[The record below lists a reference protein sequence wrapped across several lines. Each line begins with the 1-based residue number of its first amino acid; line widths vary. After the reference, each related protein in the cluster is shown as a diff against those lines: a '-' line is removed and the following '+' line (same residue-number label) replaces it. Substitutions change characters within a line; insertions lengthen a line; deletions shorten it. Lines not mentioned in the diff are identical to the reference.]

1 MLVVTRLQYGDERA
15 IPLRISSYQIDVEIK
30 NQFSSTE
37 IKQVFVNPNNFEVDG
52 VYIFPLA
59 DDAMISGIAFSIND
73 RYVRGK
79 ILTADQARYVY
90 MESAKHAE
98 NKPVLKYIGTRAY
111 VVSVSRIPAKDELQ
125 IRFIYS
131 QMLSVASVF
140 AKYTHPVSLAKAAQ
154 ACIENFRVNINMKS
168 DLDIQRICLPS
179 HGIVVDNKWW
189 IDYAETDLNPD
200 RDFSFEYTV
209 SDPRF
214 GIGLIAHRTPADS
227 VGFFKLF
234 ISPRYENQIPAISPK
249 KFIFVLDR
257 SENMAG
263 EKIRRAKEVLRKSIY
278 NLTFRDGFNILA
290 CNDDIAS
297 LNTNNEGEEL
307 FAPVVF
313 DNFFDVRH
321 ERKRAL
327 AFIENIEA
335 SGEKNIN
342 DALLTALNGNRQRII
357 VFLTDDGTGAM
368 NAPRILEN
376 IAEAN
381 ADQTR
386 IFVIGVGDGPN
397 VLFLDKLAVDNGGTY
412 RHLEPNEDIEVAVSS
427 LFREIN
433 DPVLTNI
440 KIDFG
445 DIAVEDVHPHP
456 QELPDLFSHE
466 QLTLVGRYR
475 GHGDTSLKLRGFI
488 NGKEHEFTKD
498 VHFREFESRFDFLP
512 HLWAQVKVKA
522 LEDEVEQ
529 SESNSE
535 LIKEIKRLSKAYGVL
550 TPYTEGDIPAYLT
563 ILRLHADV
571 PQSRR
576 FKSNRAN
583 LKRERMFCRSH
594 R

>member
-1 MLVVTRLQYGDERA
+1 MLTITRLKWGSKRA
-15 IPLRISSYQIDVEIK
+15 VPLRISNYQIKLEIK

-37 IKQVFVNPNNFEVDG
+37 IKQVFVNPNDFEVDG

-59 DDAMISGIAFSIND
+59 DDAMISGIALSIND

-79 ILTADQARYVY
+79 ILTADRARHVY

-98 NKPVLKYIGTRAY
+98 NEPVLKYIGTRAY
-111 VVSVSRIPAKDELQ
+111 VVRVGRIPAKGELQ
-125 IRFIYS
+125 IRFTYS

-140 AKYTHPVSLAKAAQ
+140 AKYTHPLSLAKATQ
-154 ACIENFRVNINMKS
+154 ACIEYFRVNINIKS

-179 HGIVVDNKWW
+179 HGIVVDDKWQ
-189 IDYAETDLNPD
+189 IDYAETDLDPD

-214 GIGLIAHRTPADS
+214 GIGLIAHRTSADS

-234 ISPRYENQIPAISPK
+234 IAPRYENQIPDLSPK

-257 SENMAG
+257 SEGMSG

-278 NLTFRDGFNILA
+278 NLTFQDEFNILA
-290 CNDDIAS
+290 CNGDIAS
-297 LNTNNEGEEL
+297 LNTNNGREEP
-307 FAPVVF
+307 FAPVIF
-313 DNFFDVRH
+313 DNFFNVRH

-327 AFIENIEA
+327 TFIENIEA
-335 SGEKNIN
+335 SGETNIN
-342 DALLTALNGNRQRII
+342 DALLTALNGNHQRII
-357 VFLTDDGTGAM
+357 VLLTDDGTGAM

-381 ADQTR
+381 ADQAR

-397 VLFLDKLAVDNGGTY
+397 VHFLDRLAVDNGGTY

-445 DIAVEDVHPHP
+445 DIAVENVYPHP

-475 GHGDTSLKLRGFI
+475 GHGDTRLKLSGFI
-488 NGKEHEFTKD
+488 NGKEHEFTKN
-498 VHFREFESRFDFLP
+498 VHFSEFQSRFDFLS

-522 LEDEVEQ
+522 LEDEVGR

-550 TPYTEGDIPAYLT
+550 TPYTEDDIPVGLP
-563 ILRLHADV
+563 IQRLHADTPRPRPV
-571 PQSRR
+571 
-576 FKSNRAN
+576 KSNRAN
-583 LKRERMFCRSH
+583 LKRKRVLQVRQN
-594 R
+594 